1 MTSDSLGCNDLFL
14 RVDLCCF
21 DENNHF
27 LTEIEAGSTEKFL
40 VIRFSVY
47 ENDAPDVISHE
58 NQLQHLCEPSIFI
71 LDVFRTADHAGQI
84 FIPHRLYN
92 FFIIRPI
99 DSKGTTGGGNHP
111 ICEVGLRAVS
121 QLPVRYINVC
131 LSIRLMS
138 STSCRRGSSSIASAH
153 TSSPRPT
160 HLLSDHHGLRFSVGR
175 YELCH
180 RDWVEC
186 SDVLVLMRTSS
197 TATTIERS

>member
-58 NQLQHLCEPSIFI
+58 NQLQHLSEPSIFI

-84 FIPHRLYN
+84 FIPHRPSK
-92 FFIIRPI
+92 FHRAGIAEIRSRMEHI
-99 DSKGTTGGGNHP
+99 AKEQVGTCSTNTQRHLRVRMPGW
-111 ICEVGLRAVS
+111 RAVRDFN
-121 QLPVRYINVC
+121 L
-131 LSIRLMS
+131 
-138 STSCRRGSSSIASAH
+138 CR
-153 TSSPRPT
+153 
-160 HLLSDHHGLRFSVGR
+160 D
-175 YELCH
+175 
-180 RDWVEC
+180 
-186 SDVLVLMRTSS
+186 
-197 TATTIERS
+197 